1 MQEYVSA
8 ILGLEIGNYY
18 HLADNMHYYE
28 DFKDMIKAIANISEV
43 NDEVMNFHKS
53 FTSLEEFD
61 VLLKQM
67 DLINHIEGVDEAIP
81 MTFPFVCVHDFLR
94 EDEPYNELTVEEG
107 LKNAAD
113 VLDNQIKLP
122 KVVN

>member
-1 MQEYVSA
+1 MKKITKE
-8 ILGLEIGNYY
+8 ILKIA
-18 HLADNMHYYE
+18 ADRICIDMTE
-28 DFKDMIKAIANISEV
+28 DQYD
-43 NDEVMNFHKS
+43 
-53 FTSLEEFD
+53 TLLEEFD

-107 LKNAAD
+107 LKNASD

>member
-1 MQEYVSA
+1 MKKITKE
-8 ILGLEIGNYY
+8 ILKIA
-18 HLADNMHYYE
+18 ADRICIDMTE
-28 DFKDMIKAIANISEV
+28 DQYD
-43 NDEVMNFHKS
+43 
-53 FTSLEEFD
+53 TLLEEFD

-67 DLINHIEGVDEAIP
+67 DLINNIEGVDEAIP